1 MSGRWMVL
9 VLLRREKIFSS
20 LVLSMPNDF
29 IIRCFRITEMVILL
43 HTNED

>member
-20 LVLSMPNDF
+20 LVLSMPNVF
-29 IIRCFRITEMVILL
+29 IIQCSQITEMVILL